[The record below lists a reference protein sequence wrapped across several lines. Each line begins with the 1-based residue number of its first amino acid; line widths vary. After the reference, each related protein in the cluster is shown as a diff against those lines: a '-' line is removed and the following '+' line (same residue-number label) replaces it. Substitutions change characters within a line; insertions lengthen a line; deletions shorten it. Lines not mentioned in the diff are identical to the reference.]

1 MASSSA
7 PLHNSTSTSSPA
19 SGPAPDGRPASSPG
33 RRGTRSSSE
42 ASSAGDFSREDSSL
56 WDVSAGDVSAGDVST
71 GDVSFR
77 DSVSGGS
84 SAADA
89 AEGSGSVREALDR
102 SQRGAPA
109 AGETLRD
116 LFSTDEIFHRLLM
129 AADEEFGRSMRLLF
143 LSGLAAGLSIS
154 LSFLG
159 MTALSAL
166 WPGGPSHL
174 GGSLMYPLGFLLV
187 VMGRYQLFTENTLTP
202 VTLVLTRIASIPRL
216 LRIWGVVLGAN
227 LLGAALCAYVL
238 ATTGVFTPEMADV
251 ATGIGRHF
259 LDMSW
264 PTLFWK
270 GLFAGWLVASMVWL
284 NYAARSMTA
293 RALITFALIYPVAA
307 AELAHCI
314 VGSTE
319 VLYVVVR
326 GGAPASAYLFD
337 FLVPS
342 LLGNTVGGVLLVAIL
357 NFSQTRDHRF
367 PHPGCGQVELT
378 WAEWL
383 FGPATGTG
391 RVPTGRPADDRL
403 QPPVRPADHVDGPDD
418 APVTIVHYGDY
429 ACPTSRRIYRALQ
442 QVKHAMPATRTGSP
456 FRYVFRHL
464 PLRQRPEASHLAAV
478 ASEAAAR
485 QDAFWVMHEQLF
497 AHPDHLGDLDL
508 QAYAAAIGLDLDQ
521 FRDDLQDPAL
531 RTRVADDRAS
541 ALQSGVRQA
550 SNLFIN
556 GDRYE
561 GDVHPRALLQ
571 AIRRR
576 AAAHRAAQ
584 CGGARC
590 CPLPLDHPAS
600 ACASGAAPPPA
611 S

>member
-7 PLHNSTSTSSPA
+7 QHTNGTPRSA
-19 SGPAPDGRPASSPG
+19 SNDVPPPSHREAGAGKATG
-33 RRGTRSSSE
+33 KAATGGAATGGAATSE
-42 ASSAGDFSREDSSL
+42 AAVGE
-56 WDVSAGDVSAGDVST
+56 A
-71 GDVSFR
+71 
-77 DSVSGGS
+77 
-84 SAADA
+84 
-89 AEGSGSVREALDR
+89 GSGSFREALDR
-102 SQRGAPA
+102 SERGAPA
-109 AGETLRD
+109 AGEALRD
-116 LFSTDEIFHRLLM
+116 LFSTDEIFHRLLV

-174 GGSLMYPLGFLLV
+174 GGSLLYPLGFLLV

-216 LRIWGVVLGAN
+216 LRIWGVVLLAN
-227 LLGAALCAYVL
+227 ILGAALCAYVL

-251 ATGIGRHF
+251 AVGIGRHF

-264 PTLFWK
+264 SSLFWK
-270 GLFAGWLVASMVWL
+270 GIFAGWLVASMVWL

-293 RALITFALIYPVAA
+293 RALITFVLIYPVAA

-319 VLYVVVR
+319 VLYVVFR
-326 GGAPASAYLFD
+326 GGATVSAYLFD

-342 LLGNTVGGVLLVAIL
+342 VLGNTIGGVLLVAIL
-357 NFSQTRDHRF
+357 NFSQTRDRRF
-367 PHPGCGQVELT
+367 PHHDCGQVELT
-378 WAEWL
+378 WTEWL
-383 FGPATGTG
+383 FGPITDAKASDRSRETTG
-391 RVPTGRPADDRL
+391 RLD
-403 QPPVRPADHVDGPDD
+403 PPVGAHDHVDGPDD
-418 APVTIVHYGDY
+418 APVTVVHYGDY
-429 ACPTSRRIYRALQ
+429 ACPTSRRIYRAVQ
-442 QVKHAMPATRTGSP
+442 EVQHALRSLSGGTGRP

-464 PLRQRPEASHLAAV
+464 PLRQHPNASLQAAV

-497 AHPDHLGDLDL
+497 AHQNHLEEQDLK
-508 QAYAAAIGLDLDQ
+508 AYAAAVGLDLEQ
-521 FRDDLQDPAL
+521 FNEDLRNSTL
-531 RTRVADDRAS
+531 RRRVDEDRAS
-541 ALQSGVRQA
+541 ALKSGVRQA
-550 SNLFIN
+550 SNLFID
-556 GDRYE
+556 GDRHR
-561 GDVHPRALLQ
+561 GDVHPDALLR

-576 AAAHRAAQ
+576 AAVSRAAQ

-590 CPLPLDHPAS
+590 CPLPLGHPAS
-600 ACASGAAPPPA
+600 ACRPTGWTPPA
-611 S
+611 GP